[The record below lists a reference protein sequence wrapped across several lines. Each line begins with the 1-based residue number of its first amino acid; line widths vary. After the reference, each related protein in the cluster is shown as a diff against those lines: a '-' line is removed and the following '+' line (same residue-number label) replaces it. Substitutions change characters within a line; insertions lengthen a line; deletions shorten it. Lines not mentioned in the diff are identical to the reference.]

1 MSEKKLGT
9 TGLNAL
15 VTKIKTAIAE
25 ILGLIDDEETARTEA
40 DTTIN
45 NRISS
50 VNTGLSTSIGL
61 LSTHLNTEIADR
73 ETDVANLQTSV
84 ATKVSKSGDTM
95 TGTLITPKVQVSKTI
110 SGTTYTGGI
119 QVNGNSGLMQLL
131 ANGNFSI
138 LNSNATTSTA
148 YGAWSFDSDVTGR
161 ITKAY
166 QDQNGLNIQDNYLKK
181 HYVDLDSQSNA
192 LAIRF
197 PYATYCGY
205 GNATIMSSMNGY
217 PFTLNIGFFK
227 GTNAVISTSNVCLH
241 VVNSHNNAVFTGA
254 YVPKVYLDN
263 TASSEQVIYLAFD
276 TNAYSYT
283 YRLNCL
289 LACSNSNSVTVN
301 TATRATATAATEL
314 ASSNYF
320 ANPWYDNT
328 GAVGSSTTPVYVNAN
343 GKIVAAS
350 SVNADTVDNW
360 HVSTTAGTNTSTIYM
375 L

>member
-50 VNTGLSTSIGL
+50 VNASLSTSIGL

-73 ETDVANLQTSV
+73 ETDVANLETDV

-119 QVNGNSGLMQLL
+119 QVNGSSGLMQLL

-138 LNSNATTSTA
+138 LNSNASTSTA
-148 YGAWSFDSDVTGR
+148 YGSWTFNSDITGR

-166 QDQNGLNIQDNYLKK
+166 QDQNGLNIQGNYLKM
-181 HYVDLDSQSNA
+181 HYTDVNSLTNA

-197 PYATYCGY
+197 PYATYFGH
-205 GNATIMSSMNGY
+205 GNATIMTAVNGY
-217 PFTLNIGFFK
+217 SFILNIGFYK
-227 GTNAVISTSNVCLH
+227 AASASIQNISLH
-241 VVNSHNNAVFTGA
+241 VVNSHNNAVSN
-254 YVPKVYLDN
+254 YYIPKVYYDN
-263 TASSEQVIYLAFD
+263 TASSEQVIYLVWNTGSDAL
-276 TNAYSYT
+276 T

-289 LACSNSNSVTVN
+289 LACDNYNSATVD
-301 TATRATATAATEL
+301 TATMATATAATEL
-314 ASSNYF
+314 GSSNYF

-343 GKIVAAS
+343 GKIVTAS

-360 HVSTTAGTNTSTIYM
+360 HISTTAGTNTSTIYM

>member
-50 VNTGLSTSIGL
+50 VNASLSTSIGL

-73 ETDVANLQTSV
+73 ETDVANLETDV

-138 LNSNATTSTA
+138 LNSNASTSTA
-148 YGAWSFDSDVTGR
+148 YGSWTFDSDITGR

-166 QDQNGLNIQDNYLKK
+166 QDQNGLNIQGNYLKM
-181 HYVDLDSQSNA
+181 HYTDVNSLTNA

-197 PYATYCGY
+197 PYATYFGH
-205 GNATIMSSMNGY
+205 GNATIMTAVNGY
-217 PFTLNIGFFK
+217 SFILNIGFYK
-227 GTNAVISTSNVCLH
+227 AASASIQNISLH
-241 VVNSHNNAVFTGA
+241 VVNSHNNAVSN
-254 YVPKVYLDN
+254 YYIPKVYYDN
-263 TASSEQVIYLAFD
+263 TASSEQVIYLVWNTGSDAL
-276 TNAYSYT
+276 T

-289 LACSNSNSVTVN
+289 LACDNYNSVTVD
-301 TATRATATAATEL
+301 TATMATATAATEL
-314 ASSNYF
+314 GSSNYF

-343 GKIVAAS
+343 GKILAAS
-350 SVNADTVDNW
+350 SVNADTVDGY
-360 HVSTTAGTNTSTIYM
+360 HVRVGTTPGTASNTIY
-375 L
+375 LW